1 MPSSSISLSL
11 LLLLLRW
18 RRRRLRWRYDDDRTD
33 RGVARRGS
41 LRADKASTM
50 DIVTSSI
57 RDRTSAGEYRGGLGQ
72 SSEEEDEDILAQEV
86 EDILGEEADATDLTD
101 PQPSSRIMS
110 LASPRLCLRLPSSAD
125 GPTLLLLSMLQCSLM
140 VMVKNAELR
149 PNKSIKRSG
158 AGSGS
163 RARAAAGSGE
173 AGAHPISNHP
183 IIQSAYGSIQS
194 QNPKSSECGGLAP
207 FHLVAHVIVRWPPS
221 TCSTDHGPPF

>member
-1 MPSSSISLSL
+1 
-11 LLLLLRW
+11 
-18 RRRRLRWRYDDDRTD
+18 
-33 RGVARRGS
+33 
-41 LRADKASTM
+41 M

-125 GPTLLLLSMLQCSLM
+125 GPTLLLLFMPQCSLM

-149 PNKSIKRSG
+149 PNVRIKQSSG
-158 AGSGS
+158 REQG
-163 RARAAAGSGE
+163 AAVELERQLGG
-173 AGAHPISNHP
+173 GAHPISNHP
-183 IIQSAYGSIQS
+183 ISLWL
-194 QNPKSSECGGLAP
+194 NPVPKSQKL
-207 FHLVAHVIVRWPPS
+207 
-221 TCSTDHGPPF
+221 